1 MVDYQRNTKVPA
13 VLAAARPRG
22 PARADGRPPGRRYG
36 YLASWLDFSL
46 LSGVG
51 ASLRNRPPQY

>member
-36 YLASWLDFSL
+36 YLAS
-46 LSGVG
+46 
-51 ASLRNRPPQY
+51 